1 MQRMIEI
8 GKTEAVRSAFGA
20 LEKKM
25 RMQGVVLVLH
35 CLQILV
41 VLHNWS
47 DL

>member
-1 MQRMIEI
+1 MIEI
-8 GKTEAVRSAFGA
+8 GKTEAVRNAFAA

-41 VLHNWS
+41 VLRSYCNT
-47 DL
+47 